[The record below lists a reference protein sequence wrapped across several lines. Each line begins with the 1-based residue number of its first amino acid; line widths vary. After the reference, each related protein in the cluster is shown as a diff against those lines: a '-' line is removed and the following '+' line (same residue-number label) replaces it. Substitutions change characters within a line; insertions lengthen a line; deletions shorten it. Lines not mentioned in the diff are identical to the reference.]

1 MNLSQSLIAIAQG
14 ALVRRAGW
22 HNGKLW
28 VAQHSCQG
36 FCEPVI
42 AQFAQGETIEWPLTL
57 GRGDWCADD
66 WYELSP
72 EEAERLRT
80 RAEPKP
86 IASPR
91 QQRRASPQR
100 AKAKPSQA
108 SLKRKLPE
116 KDPSGASAS
125 PIE

>member
-28 VAQHSCQG
+28 VAQHSGHG

-57 GRGDWCADD
+57 GRGDW
-66 WYELSP
+66 YELSP

-86 IASPR
+86 PAPQR